1 MIDLTS
7 PSPEVAA
14 RLPIEPQQRLESV
27 RRALSTSRLSESGL
41 LDLSTSCME
50 ILDVIPRFESNE
62 SKLCSAFATASIS
75 SKQKKCSDLKR
86 SKDVLKARGKLG
98 VHNINSKLDGSDSES
113 DAFQSGIS
121 VIAKKHSKK
130 VTAVKVC
137 SKKSEVCEMSLT
149 LDETIADSPTGIH
162 LKACLEEKNISVFE
176 VSFPSSI
183 SGLIR
188 W

>member
-27 RRALSTSRLSESGL
+27 RRALSAFRLSESGII
-41 LDLSTSCME
+41 DLSTTCRHSQ
-50 ILDVIPRFESNE
+50 DVVPRYETNE

-75 SKQKKCSDLKR
+75 SKQKKCSNLKH
-86 SKDVLKARGKLG
+86 SKDVLKARDKLE
-98 VHNINSKLDGSDSES
+98 VHSFTAKLVGSDSET
-113 DAFQSGIS
+113 DAFESSIS
-121 VIAKKHSKK
+121 VIAQKHSRK

-149 LDETIADSPTGIH
+149 LDKTIANSPTGIH
-162 LKACLEEKNISVFE
+162 LKGCLGERNISVFE
-176 VSFPSSI
+176 ASFPLSI